1 MSFWCASHL
10 PHPYS
15 TSVSSRDCLPQTKLT
30 PVTYSHNVRPTRL
43 RVSRPKT
50 RTSAATRYEDRPEDE
65 KHVTVPAAEAAT
77 AFDPPAVARQFVEA
91 RLAARA
97 LSGFPGPLPADMA
110 AGYRVQEHAIGLWP
124 DQVVGWKVGR
134 IPLELQAELKA
145 ERVMGPVFAGHVW
158 QVDPTKPTPLPVIP
172 GGFAAVEAEYIY
184 RIGRD
189 TPADKLTW
197 TADEALDFVG
207 DLLVGVEFAASPLP
221 TINLLGPRVVAS
233 DFGNNAGLIL
243 GRVVPDW
250 RERPDLIPSCHA
262 YVDGKLVGEGSP
274 ASIPGGP
281 PGSLAFL
288 LAACAARG
296 RPLKAGQLVTTGA
309 ASGIHDIEAGQTAR
323 ITFGD
328 LEAIHCIAI
337 PAGAREE

>member
-1 MSFWCASHL
+1 M
-10 PHPYS
+10 
-15 TSVSSRDCLPQTKLT
+15 
-30 PVTYSHNVRPTRL
+30 
-43 RVSRPKT
+43 
-50 RTSAATRYEDRPEDE
+50 
-65 KHVTVPAAEAAT
+65 TVPAAKAAT
-77 AFDPPAVARQFVEA
+77 AFDPAAVARQFVDA
-91 RLAARA
+91 RLGARA
-97 LSGFPGPLPADMA
+97 LSGFPGALPDGMA
-110 AGYRVQEHAIGLWP
+110 QGYLVQEQAIGLWP

-134 IPLELQAELKA
+134 IPAELQAELKA

-158 QVDPTKPTPLPVIP
+158 QADAARPTALPVIA

-184 RIGRD
+184 RMGRD
-189 TPADKLTW
+189 APADKLTW
-197 TADEALDFVG
+197 TPDEALEYVA
-207 DLLVGVEFAASPLP
+207 DLIVGVEFAGSPLA

-250 RERPDLIPSCHA
+250 RERPGDVPPCHA
-262 YVDGKLVGEGSP
+262 WVEGKLVGEGSP

-281 PGSLAFL
+281 PASLAFL
-288 LAACAARG
+288 MSACAQRG
-296 RPLKAGQLVTTGA
+296 RPLRAGQLVTTGA

-328 LEAIHCIAI
+328 LEEIRCVAVAAQ

>member
-1 MSFWCASHL
+1 M
-10 PHPYS
+10 
-15 TSVSSRDCLPQTKLT
+15 
-30 PVTYSHNVRPTRL
+30 
-43 RVSRPKT
+43 
-50 RTSAATRYEDRPEDE
+50 
-65 KHVTVPAAEAAT
+65 TVPAAEAAT
-77 AFDPPAVARQFVEA
+77 AFDPALVARQFVEA

-97 LSGFPGPLPADMA
+97 LPGFPGPLPADMA
-110 AGYRVQEHAIGLWP
+110 AGYQVQEAAIGLWP
-124 DQVVGWKVGR
+124 EPVVGWKVGR
-134 IPLELQAELKA
+134 IPPELQTELKA

-158 QVDPTKPTPLPVIP
+158 QADPAAPTPLPVIA

-189 TPADKLTW
+189 TPADKLDW
-197 TADEALDFVG
+197 TPDEALDYVA
-207 DLLVGVEFAASPLP
+207 DLLVGVEYAGSPLAA
-221 TINLLGPRVVAS
+221 INVLGPRVVAS

-243 GRVVPDW
+243 GRVVPQW
-250 RERPDLIPSCHA
+250 RERPELIPPCRA

-274 ASIPGGP
+274 DSIPGRP

-296 RPLKAGQLVTTGA
+296 RPLKAGHLVTTGA

-328 LEAIHCIAI
+328 LEAIDCIAI